1 MRVIRIYDLFLL
13 PSPHFFQMTS
23 HLLRASVL
31 TTAICAVLPAW
42 AQSSTNLSEE
52 PTELDK
58 VTVSASTSRVP
69 DSEAALPNTITI
81 IDRAQLEQQLA
92 VTQDLSQV
100 LANLV
105 PSFAPSRQKMTNSG
119 ETLRGRKPLY
129 LVDGAPQSTPL
140 REGGRDGHTI
150 DPAMIE
156 RIEVIHGANALQG
169 LGASGG
175 IINIITKRAPR
186 KDGASFHDVKVAT
199 STAHP
204 REDDG
209 TGYRASY
216 LFGTRRR
223 AFDFVGGVSYA
234 KEGLFYD
241 ADGGAIAVSDV
252 QGDLMDARS
261 HDLFAKLGWT
271 LDEQRRL
278 QLTVNRYELQGD
290 NDYHTVDGV
299 PATGQLAT
307 SAPGGSEG
315 EGPRNRSTSLNLDYS
330 DLDLA
335 GGALQAQLYWV
346 DFAALYGGS
355 YWGDFW
361 RDGRDPNWFD
371 QSQNNSEKLGAKL
384 SWSRGELFGLPL
396 RATFGLDLARDTTAQ
411 ELVYAGLNWV
421 PETTYESISPFIQAE
436 WWLTDSVMLTGGL
449 RHERGTLQVDDY
461 TTIPANAGG
470 SKFVE
475 GGSPTTSETLPNLGL
490 VWEATD
496 ALKLYASYA
505 EGYTV
510 ADVGRVLRGITQPGQ
525 RVESLVDL
533 QPVIADNREVGL
545 DYDDGAWMVHLAAYW
560 SDSDLGSRLAF
571 DSATQSYNVVRE
583 RTEIRGVEG
592 SVTYQITKATRLGAS
607 YAASEGRYD
616 SNGDDRVDS
625 DLPGINISPDRLAAF
640 WEQSWSGKF
649 SSRLQMSHARDRDFE
664 YRGTVLTNNDFE
676 GYTTVDLHARYSL
689 PVGTLNLGVENLLGN
704 QYVTYYSQTTPRAD
718 TYTAG
723 RGRVLTLGWSHRF

>member
-1 MRVIRIYDLFLL
+1 
-13 PSPHFFQMTS
+13 MTPQP
-23 HLLRASVL
+23 LRLSVL
-31 TTAICAVLPAW
+31 SAALCAALPVW
-42 AQSSTNLSEE
+42 AQSSTPPVDE
-52 PTELDK
+52 PTELDR
-58 VTVSASTSRVP
+58 VTVSANTSRVP

-186 KDGASFHDVKVAT
+186 KDGTSFHDVTVST

-216 LFGTRRR
+216 IFGTRRG
-223 AFDFVGGVSYA
+223 ALDFVGGASYGR
-234 KEGLFYD
+234 EGLFYD

-271 LDEQRRL
+271 LDDKRRL

-290 NDYHTVDGV
+290 NDYHTVDGN

-315 EGPRNRSTSLNLDYS
+315 EGPRNRSTSINLDYS
-330 DLDLA
+330 DHDLA
-335 GGALQAQLYWV
+335 GGSLQAQFYWV

-361 RDGRDPNWFD
+361 RDGRDPNWYD
-371 QSQNNSEKLGAKL
+371 QSQNNSEKLGAKFG
-384 SWSRGELFGLPL
+384 WSRGDLFGLRL
-396 RATFGLDLARDTTAQ
+396 RATLGVDLARDTTAQ

-421 PETTYESISPFIQAE
+421 PETTYESVSPFLQAA
-436 WWLTDSVMLTGGL
+436 WWLSDTVMLTGGL
-449 RHERGTLQVDDY
+449 RHERGTLKVDDY

-475 GGSPTTSETLPNLGL
+475 GGSPTTNETLPNLGV
-490 VWEATD
+490 VWEATG

-525 RVESLVDL
+525 RIDTLVDL

-545 DYDDGAWMVHLAAYW
+545 DYDMGRWLVHLAGYW

-571 DSATQSYNVVRE
+571 DTATQSYNVVRE

-592 SVTYQITKATRLGAS
+592 SVAFKVNEATRLGLT

-616 SNGDDRVDS
+616 SDRDDRVDS
-625 DLPGINISPDRLAAF
+625 DLPGINISPDRLGAF
-640 WEQSWSGKF
+640 WEQSWTDAL
-649 SSRLQMSHARDRDFE
+649 SSRVQMSHARDREFE
-664 YRGTVLTNNDFE
+664 YRGTALPNNSFE
-676 GYTTVDLHARYSL
+676 GYTTVDLHARYRL

-704 QYVTYYSQTTPRAD
+704 QFVTYYSQTTPRAD

-723 RGRVLTLGWSHRF
+723 RGRVITLGWSQRF